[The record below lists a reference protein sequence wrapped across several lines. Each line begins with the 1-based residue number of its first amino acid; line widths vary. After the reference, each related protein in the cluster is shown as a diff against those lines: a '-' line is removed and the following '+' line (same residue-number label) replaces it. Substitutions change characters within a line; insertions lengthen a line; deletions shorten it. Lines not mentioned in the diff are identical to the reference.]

1 MYFKNCN
8 LKSFTPLLAAYLL
21 FSSCQHMETDN
32 VETDNLQGSI
42 SISGAFALYP
52 MAVEWTNEFSA
63 RHPAVR
69 IDLSSGGAG
78 KGMTDVINGMVDFAM
93 LSREPH
99 DEEREKGAIDFTVA
113 KDAVLPVFSSSNPLR
128 DKILE
133 HGITSDDARKIW
145 VTGEYTTWGQLL
157 GTSDNNPIH
166 VYTRSDACGA
176 A

>member
-1 MYFKNCN
+1 MYFKYCN

-21 FSSCQHMETDN
+21 FSSCQHRETDN

-133 HGITSDDARKIW
+133 HAPMHAAQPRRLPPGLMRCRRTWAVPLSME
-145 VTGEYTTWGQLL
+145 TPEY
-157 GTSDNNPIH
+157 P
-166 VYTRSDACGA
+166 RR
-176 A
+176 